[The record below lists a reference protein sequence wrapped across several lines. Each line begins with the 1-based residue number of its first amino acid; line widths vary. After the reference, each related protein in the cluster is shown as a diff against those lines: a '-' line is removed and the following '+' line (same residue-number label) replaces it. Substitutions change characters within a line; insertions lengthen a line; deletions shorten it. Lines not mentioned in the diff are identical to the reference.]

1 MNQGDIIT
9 LYLSWCE
16 LLMARTSFNKRKLAT
31 PFVQKKQ
38 KTKNLSNTPLQRE
51 TFSNESLSS
60 QQGFERQLML
70 LK

>member
-31 PFVQKKQ
+31 PFVQKKKTPQ
-38 KTKNLSNTPLQRE
+38 KTFQIRLYKEKHFRTKAYQVNKDLSD
-51 TFSNESLSS
+51 S
-60 QQGFERQLML
+60 
-70 LK
+70 